1 MTGYVGW
8 GEAAGSQASSNPSQ
22 LVSVSDCEPRKGRR
36 KDRELGLVFWF
47 FTYILETIKS
57 ESSELDFSRFFFFF
71 NWRLITILQLFLPSS
86 DMNQPWVHMCPR
98 APCPV

>member
-36 KDRELGLVFWF
+36 KDRELGLVFWC

-71 NWRLITILQLFLPSS
+71 
-86 DMNQPWVHMCPR
+86 
-98 APCPV
+98 

>member
-1 MTGYVGW
+1 MCDWVCW
-8 GEAAGSQASSNPSQ
+8 GAAAGSPASSNPSQ
-22 LVSVSDCEPRKGRR
+22 LVSVSNCEPRKRWR
-36 KDRELGLVFWF
+36 KDRELGLVFFCF

-57 ESSELDFSRFFFFF
+57 ESSELDFSRFFFF

-86 DMNQPWVHMCPR
+86 DMNQPWAHMCPR